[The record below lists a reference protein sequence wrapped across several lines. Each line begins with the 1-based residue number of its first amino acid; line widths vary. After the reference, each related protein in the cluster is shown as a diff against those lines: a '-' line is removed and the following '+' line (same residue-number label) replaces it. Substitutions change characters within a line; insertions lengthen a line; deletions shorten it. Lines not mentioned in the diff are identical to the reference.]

1 MQCHTYSWYVESANK
16 HIVLHVPVCHTVGV
30 LEATAAGRVLPAV
43 AAPAVLLPAVAGAA
57 VLLLLLPTCIIM
69 LPQQDLQ
76 GSAGQVTTCQP
87 S

>member
-16 HIVLHVPVCHTVGV
+16 HIVLHVPVGV

-69 LPQQDLQ
+69 LPRQDLQ
-76 GSAGQVTTCQP
+76 RSAGQVTTCQP